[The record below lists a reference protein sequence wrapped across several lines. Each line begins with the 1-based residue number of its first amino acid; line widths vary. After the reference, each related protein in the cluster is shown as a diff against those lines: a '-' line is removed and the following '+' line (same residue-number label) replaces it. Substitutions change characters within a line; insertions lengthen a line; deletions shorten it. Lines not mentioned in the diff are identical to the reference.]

1 VASNPGRKA
10 KWLKLGIQ
18 KEKKERTLLN
28 KSKKKKTHLKSMNS
42 GFNCNLRLGKG
53 RVQILALHIHGV
65 IIKMKIQPFNTI

>member
-10 KWLKLGIQ
+10 KWLKLGKQ
-18 KEKKERTLLN
+18 KEKKRKNT
-28 KSKKKKTHLKSMNS
+28 SQQVKKKTHLKSMNS

>member
-1 VASNPGRKA
+1 MVKVRYTKRK
-10 KWLKLGIQ
+10 KRKNTSQ
-18 KEKKERTLLN
+18 QV
-28 KSKKKKTHLKSMNS
+28 KKKKTHLKSMNS